1 MVQRADYPV
10 PGLMVALPLKGTE
23 IDAAAIEAAVP
34 GAEVGVFPGWVVV
47 SVPGPYT
54 DENEV
59 LLAGGTTLQAVL
71 RRSSSDRS
79 LPFRSAVRS
88 GLVTVCAALGDDC
101 PPDLL
106 G

>member
-1 MVQRADYPV
+1 MI
-10 PGLMVALPLKGTE
+10 ALPLKGTSV
-23 IDAAAIEAAVP
+23 DAAAIEASVP

-47 SVPGPYT
+47 SVPGPYA

-59 LLAGGTTLQAVL
+59 LLAGAETLQSVL
-71 RRSSSDRS
+71 AASSDRS
-79 LPFRSAVRS
+79 LPFRFAVRS
-88 GLVTVCAALGDDC
+88 GLVTVCDALGDDC